1 MRAKLS
7 DHIRRN
13 AYGLIAVFIALGG
26 TGYAATHLDRNAVKS
41 KQIKNGEVKTI
52 DLADDA
58 VTNAK
63 LGTNEAFARIDSDGA
78 LSGGHGI
85 TPEQV
90 THPATGVYCIDA
102 TFASSAIFVTGSTGS
117 TGVRF
122 TALPST
128 GSCPFPD
135 SAVEATDASNNPVNA
150 SFYILL
156 K

>member
-58 VTNAK
+58 VKNAK

-102 TFASSAIFVTGSTGS
+102 TFASSAIFVPGPPGSPQARLT
-117 TGVRF
+117 R
-122 TALPST
+122 LPLA
-128 GSCPFPD
+128 G
-135 SAVEATDASNNPVNA
+135 A
-150 SFYILL
+150 
-156 K
+156 

>member
-1 MRAKLS
+1 MRAKIS

-13 AYGLIAVFIALGG
+13 VYGLIAVFIALGG

-58 VTNAK
+58 VTDAK
-63 LGTNEAFARIDSDGA
+63 LGINEASARIDSDGA
-78 LSGGHGI
+78 VSGGNGI
-85 TPEQV
+85 GPAQV
-90 THPATGVYCIDA
+90 THPATGVYCFDT
-102 TFASSAIFVTGSTGS
+102 TFSPSAIFVTGSTGS

-122 TALPST
+122 TALPLAD
-128 GSCPFPD
+128 SCPFPD